1 MKEQI
6 LELFEDGDRALIAV
20 DIAEL
25 SRIFADDY
33 LQYDESARAFSE
45 QDLVNKL
52 SSSGSRYIAMRS
64 TGRRI
69 RSLGEDVAIV
79 HGWEHGWEEDE
90 IEQGGR
96 RSLIRYVYTDIV
108 MRRDGKWQSVAS
120 QLARPVEA
128 QAEGYWKL

>member
-1 MKEQI
+1 MKKRI

-20 DIAEL
+20 DITEL

-45 QDLVNKL
+45 QDVVNNL
-52 SSSGSRYIAMRS
+52 SSGASRYIAMRS

-69 RSLGEDVAIV
+69 RSLGQDVAIV
-79 HGWEHGWEEDE
+79 HGSEEDE

-96 RSLIRYVYTDIV
+96 RSLIRLVCLHRYCDET
-108 MRRDGKWQSVAS
+108 RRQVAERG
-120 QLARPVEA
+120 LTAGEA
-128 QAEGYWKL
+128 G

>member
-1 MKEQI
+1 M
-6 LELFEDGDRALIAV
+6 
-20 DIAEL
+20 
-25 SRIFADDY
+25 
-33 LQYDESARAFSE
+33 
-45 QDLVNKL
+45 
-52 SSSGSRYIAMRS
+52 
-64 TGRRI
+64 
-69 RSLGEDVAIV
+69 AIV

>member
-1 MKEQI
+1 MKGQI
-6 LELFEDGDRALIAV
+6 LELFKDSDRALIAV

-52 SSSGSRYIAMRS
+52 SSSASRYIAMRS

-79 HGWEHGWEEDE
+79 HGSEEDE

-128 QAEGYWKL
+128 QAER

>member
-1 MKEQI
+1 MKGQI
-6 LELFEDGDRALIAV
+6 LELFKDGDRALIAV

-79 HGWEHGWEEDE
+79 HGSEEDE
-90 IEQGGR
+90 VEQGGR
-96 RSLIRYVYTDIV
+96 RFLIRYVYTDIV

>member
-1 MKEQI
+1 MKGQI
-6 LELFEDGDRALIAV
+6 LELFKDGDRALIAV

-69 RSLGEDVAIV
+69 RLLGEDVAIAP
-79 HGWEHGWEEDE
+79 GSEEDE
-90 IEQGGR
+90 IEPGGE
-96 RSLIRYVYTDIV
+96 RSLIRMST
-108 MRRDGKWQSVAS
+108 RA
-120 QLARPVEA
+120 L
-128 QAEGYWKL
+128 

>member
-6 LELFEDGDRALIAV
+6 PDLFEDGDHALIAV

-33 LQYDESARAFSE
+33 LQYDESASAFSE
-45 QDLVNKL
+45 PDLVNNL
-52 SSSGSRYIAMRS
+52 SSSASRYIATRS

-69 RSLGEDVAIV
+69 RSLGEDAAIV
-79 HGWEHGWEEDE
+79 HGSEEDE
-90 IEQGGR
+90 IEQTGR
-96 RSLIRYVYTDIV
+96 RSLIRHVYTDIV

-128 QAEGYWKL
+128 QA